1 LLGNGSDDQNQ
12 TYAVDGRLGLGEN
25 GLLQAWAAK
34 TDTPGL
40 DGDDR
45 AYSMRGDYNDADWS
59 LGLGFT
65 EVGADFN
72 PEVGFLT
79 RSDYRKY
86 DAMILRRIRPENLWN
101 LFEIRPH
108 VSYRGFWDSND
119 FQETGF
125 LHIDSHWE
133 FQSGM
138 EIHTGYNV
146 TTEGVKEPF
155 EIVDGVVIQPGTYD
169 EGELQLVYMGDQ
181 SQPLNAS
188 MRIVAGGRFGGDR
201 LTMTPTIRY
210 RIGEKF
216 SSEFAYVYND
226 FDLPV
231 PNGQFT
237 ANLARIRLSY
247 SFTPKMLI
255 QLLAQYN
262 EQADTISTNFRFSW
276 LQSANAGLYV
286 VYNEIDERGIGA
298 PPRGREFII
307 KYSRIFDVFR

>member
-1 LLGNGSDDQNQ
+1 MD
-12 TYAVDGRLGLGEN
+12 
-25 GLLQAWAAK
+25 
-34 TDTPGL
+34 
-40 DGDDR
+40 
-45 AYSMRGDYNDADWS
+45 
-59 LGLGFT
+59 
-65 EVGADFN
+65 
-72 PEVGFLT
+72 
-79 RSDYRKY
+79 
-86 DAMILRRIRPENLWN
+86 

-146 TTEGVKEPF
+146 TTEGVKTPF

-169 EGELQLVYMGDQ
+169 HGELQLVYQGDQ

-201 LTMTPTIRY
+201 LSMTPTIRY

-216 SSEFAYVYND
+216 SSEFAYIYND